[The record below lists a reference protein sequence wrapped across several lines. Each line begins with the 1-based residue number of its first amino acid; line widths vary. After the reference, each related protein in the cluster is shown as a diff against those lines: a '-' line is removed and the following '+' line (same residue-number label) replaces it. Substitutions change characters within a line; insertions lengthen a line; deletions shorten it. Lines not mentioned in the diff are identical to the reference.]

1 MRVAR
6 SDYDHCLNFEPLH
19 HEMQANPDLVTLQ
32 LKWEQSGGKQ
42 SLSPQDRFTS
52 SHISFFLFSPYHHVW
67 NWSEGFSH
75 TPGFPVM
82 LNHAGHGFCF

>member
-6 SDYDHCLNFEPLH
+6 SDYDYCLNFKPLH
-19 HEMQANPDLVTLQ
+19 HEMQANPDLVTFQ

-42 SLSPQDRFTS
+42 SLRPQDRFTS
-52 SHISFFLFSPYHHVW
+52 SHISFFFPPYHYVW
-67 NWSEGFSH
+67 NSSEGFSH

-82 LNHAGHGFCF
+82 LNDAGHGFCF

>member
-19 HEMQANPDLVTLQ
+19 HEMQANPDLVTFQ

-52 SHISFFLFSPYHHVW
+52 SHISFFCFL
-67 NWSEGFSH
+67 H
-75 TPGFPVM
+75 TIMSGTGARVFPILQVS
-82 LNHAGHGFCF
+82 LLC